1 METLTDIVFEKRNKA
16 YGAYVLRK
24 EYRNVLLLS
33 LLLSFFLLA
42 SAFAYPILASYK
54 SRAVVTHEKTDI
66 IVTIDNSVKPEI
78 PKPPVE
84 EPALPDLRMKLR
96 PPVVVEGNVESGLIT
111 QEELGNHS
119 NTEVP
124 ASVTE
129 EGPAATTPP
138 PKVIE
143 TPAEQ
148 PPLVFVPE
156 MPVFT
161 GGEAEM
167 YKFLAA
173 NLRYPQEARELGI
186 QGRVYIEFIVEAD
199 GSISHVTVKRGI
211 GSGCDEEAA
220 RVVSSMPKWNAG
232 KQNGQAVRV
241 LLTLPVKFVLN

>member
-16 YGAYVLRK
+16 YGAYVLRR
-24 EYRNVLLLS
+24 EYTNVIFIS
-33 LLLSFFLLA
+33 LLLAIFLLA

-54 SRAVVTHEKTDI
+54 SRTVVTHEKTDI
-66 IVTIDNSVKPEI
+66 SVTIDNSVKPEI
-78 PKPPVE
+78 PKPPAT
-84 EPALPDLRMKLR
+84 EPAIPDLRLKLR
-96 PPVVVEGNVESGLIT
+96 PPVVVDENIESGLIT
-111 QEELGNHS
+111 QEELGNQS

-124 ASVTE
+124 ATVTE
-129 EGPAATTPP
+129 EGPAGTTPA

-167 YKFLAA
+167 YKYLAF
-173 NLRYPQEARELGI
+173 NLKYPQEARELGI
-186 QGRVYIEFIVEAD
+186 QGRVYVEFVVEPD
-199 GSISHVTVKRGI
+199 GSVSHVTVKRGI

-220 RVVSSMPKWNAG
+220 RVVASMPKWNPG